1 MQCQTKQLEKSQTE
15 LTITV
20 APEEY
25 QKFLERAA
33 QDISEHV
40 AIKGFRPGH
49 APYEQ
54 VKAAVGEMKIY
65 EHALEYI
72 VRRFYVDAATEHK
85 LDPVGM
91 PKIEL
96 EKLAPGNEIVFKATV
111 AILPDVKIADVASI
125 KFEPKDVTV
134 ADADVDRVIED
145 VRKMR
150 ASEVIKNGAAGT
162 EDKVVI
168 DMDMLKDGVPLEGGQ
183 ARKHSV
189 YLSEEYYIPGLQ
201 KELVGLKKDDEKEF
215 KLTMPAGH
223 YQKHLAGQEVSFKV
237 RVHDVYV
244 RTLPELNDEFAKGLG
259 QDTVAALRSLI
270 KENLSAEAK
279 QKEDQR
285 VEIALL
291 DQLIDGSTIGVI
303 PDILI
308 EAEKDKMWFE
318 LKQGV
323 EQQGMVWEE
332 YLKSIKKG
340 EEELRAGFADQAMRR
355 AKAALISRALAKEQN
370 LAPTG
375 AEIDEEIAI
384 IRETYKDN
392 AQAQENLNRPEV
404 RDTVATL
411 IRNRKVIGWLKEK
424 VLGNKNAA

>member
-1 MQCQTKQLEKSQTE
+1 MKCETKQLEKSQTE
-15 LTITV
+15 LVITI

-33 QDISEHV
+33 REISEHA

-54 VKAAVGEMKIY
+54 VKSAVGEMKIY
-65 EHALEYI
+65 EHALEHI
-72 VRRFYVDAATEHK
+72 VRRFYTDATTEQK
-85 LDPVGM
+85 LDTVGM

-96 EKLAPGNEIVFKATV
+96 EKLAPGNDIVFKATV
-111 AILPDVKIADVASI
+111 AILPEVKLPDVASI
-125 KFEPKDVTV
+125 KAERKDAAV
-134 ADADVDRVIED
+134 ADADVDRVLDD

-150 ASEVIKNGAAGT
+150 ASEVIKNGAAGET
-162 EDKVVI
+162 DKVVV
-168 DMDMLKDGVPLEGGQ
+168 DMDMSKDGVPLEGGQ
-183 ARKHSV
+183 ARNHGV

-215 KLTMPAGH
+215 KLTMSADH
-223 YQKHLAGQEVSFKV
+223 YQKQYAGQEIAFKV
-237 RVHDVYV
+237 KVHDVYE
-244 RTLPELNDEFAKGLG
+244 RQLSELNDEFAKGLG
-259 QDTVAALRSLI
+259 QETLVALRSLI
-270 KENLSAEAK
+270 KDNLTNEAK
-279 QKEDQR
+279 QKEEQR

-318 LKQGV
+318 LKRGV

-332 YLKSIKKG
+332 YLKSIKKS
-340 EEELRAGFADQAMRR
+340 EDELRAGFAEHAMRR
-355 AKAALISRALAKEQN
+355 AKAGLVSRALAKEQN

-375 AEIDEEIAI
+375 AEIDEEITHIHEA
-384 IRETYKDN
+384 YKDN
-392 AQAQENLNRPEV
+392 AQAQENLDRPEV

-411 IRNRKVIGWLKEK
+411 IRNRKVVGWLKER
-424 VLGNKNAA
+424 VLGVAPLG

>member
-25 QKFLERAA
+25 QKYLERAA
-33 QDISEHV
+33 VDISQHV
-40 AIKGFRPGH
+40 EIKGFRPGH

-54 VKAAVGEMKIY
+54 VKSAAGEMKIY

-72 VRRFYVDAATEHK
+72 VRRFYTDAVAEQK
-85 LDPVGM
+85 LDPIGM
-91 PKIEL
+91 PKIWL
-96 EKLAPGNEIVFKATV
+96 TKLAPGNDIVFTATV
-111 AILPDVKIADVASI
+111 AILPNVKLADVASI
-125 KFEPKDVTV
+125 KVEPKDITV
-134 ADADVDRVIED
+134 ADAAVDRVIED
-145 VRKMR
+145 VRKTR
-150 ASEVIKNGAAGT
+150 ASEVIKNDAAGA
-162 EDKVVI
+162 EDRVVI
-168 DMDMLKDGVPLEGGQ
+168 DMDMLKDSVPLEGGQ
-183 ARKHSV
+183 ARNHSV

-223 YQKHLAGQEVSFKV
+223 YQKHLAGQEVGFKV
-237 RVHDVYV
+237 KVHDVFT

-259 QDTVAALRSLI
+259 QETVAALRSLI
-270 KENLSAEAK
+270 HENLTAEAQ
-279 QKEDQR
+279 QKEEQR
-285 VEIALL
+285 VEISLL
-291 DQLIDGSTIGVI
+291 DQLIDGSTIGDI

-308 EAEKDKMWFE
+308 DVEKDKMWFE
-318 LKQGV
+318 LKRGV

-332 YLKSIKKG
+332 YLKSIKKN
-340 EEELRAGFADQAMRR
+340 EEELRRDFAPQAERR
-355 AKAALISRALAKEQN
+355 AKAAIISRALAKEQN

-375 AEIDEEIAI
+375 AEIDEEIAH
-384 IRETYKDN
+384 IRDEYKDN

-411 IRNRKVIGWLKEK
+411 IRNRKVVVWLKEQ
-424 VLGNKNAA
+424 VLGVQS